1 MKNTEITRRGF
12 LKIAG
17 VTSVISGASVL
28 GLPTPLQAAEKKGS
42 RFLRY
47 ARGEYT
53 PSYCEMCFWK
63 CGVDAY
69 TVNGVLR
76 KLEGNKLNPNNLGHI
91 CAKGNAG
98 IHSTYDP
105 DRVQY
110 PMLRVGKRGEGKWKK
125 ISWDE
130 AYDYI
135 HKQLTPLFE
144 KYGTKTLATFIHGTG
159 ESYVHSL
166 AYALGSPNVAV
177 PSYSQCIGSREI
189 AWSKTFGYGLSG
201 HEVYDMA
208 NTKNMIVFGRNL
220 AGAVHV
226 GEAERFVEGIA
237 RGAKLTY
244 IDPRLTES
252 SVKGKWLQ
260 IKPGT
265 DMALALALIHVII
278 RDNLTNYNFVR
289 NNCYGYNE
297 LREHIKQY
305 TPKWAEEKTGISA
318 SVIEETAWDFAKDA
332 PHVLA
337 IAPRRLTRYGFD
349 VQTARAIAILN
360 ALMGNVGV
368 PGGQMMSTP
377 PPVKAPKEDHP
388 PHPHDPRAD
397 GAGGSK
403 FPFAPENLGLADG
416 LYTATLTADPYPIK
430 AWLLYATNPL
440 GHGATQNGQLWKAM
454 DNVDFILAIDTQLSD
469 SAYYADLVLPEST
482 YLERDDT
489 PLAQKDYVP
498 FVCLRKAAIKPV
510 YDTKHVFDICQGI
523 AKRFG
528 MEKYFAKSPTQ
539 ITEEFM
545 ASLTKEQA
553 DTLLKDGVLV
563 FDKEANPYPQARGD
577 KLTFATTTG
586 KIQLYVPE
594 FEPHFKEKGDAFAPM
609 PTYIEPKMPAEGQLR
624 LLMGRAPNHSH
635 GRSQNNWIL
644 MESHGDGPIWIHP
657 NDAKKLKLVKGDKV
671 KVTNVTTNYQS
682 KAQDI
687 YITKRIKENSVF
699 IHHGF
704 GHITKA
710 WKIGYNVGISDT
722 DFCSH
727 DIDPISGACGFNN
740 GFVTIKKA

>member
-17 VTSVISGASVL
+17 VTSAISGASVL

-76 KLEGNKLNPNNLGHI
+76 KLEGNKLNPNNLGHL

-305 TPKWAEEKTGISA
+305 TPKWAEEKTGI
-318 SVIEETAWDFAKDA
+318 VR
-332 PHVLA
+332 V
-337 IAPRRLTRYGFD
+337 
-349 VQTARAIAILN
+349 
-360 ALMGNVGV
+360 
-368 PGGQMMSTP
+368 
-377 PPVKAPKEDHP
+377 
-388 PHPHDPRAD
+388 
-397 GAGGSK
+397 
-403 FPFAPENLGLADG
+403 
-416 LYTATLTADPYPIK
+416 
-430 AWLLYATNPL
+430 
-440 GHGATQNGQLWKAM
+440 
-454 DNVDFILAIDTQLSD
+454 
-469 SAYYADLVLPEST
+469 
-482 YLERDDT
+482 
-489 PLAQKDYVP
+489 
-498 FVCLRKAAIKPV
+498 
-510 YDTKHVFDICQGI
+510 
-523 AKRFG
+523 
-528 MEKYFAKSPTQ
+528 
-539 ITEEFM
+539 
-545 ASLTKEQA
+545 
-553 DTLLKDGVLV
+553 
-563 FDKEANPYPQARGD
+563 
-577 KLTFATTTG
+577 
-586 KIQLYVPE
+586 
-594 FEPHFKEKGDAFAPM
+594 
-609 PTYIEPKMPAEGQLR
+609 
-624 LLMGRAPNHSH
+624 
-635 GRSQNNWIL
+635 
-644 MESHGDGPIWIHP
+644 
-657 NDAKKLKLVKGDKV
+657 
-671 KVTNVTTNYQS
+671 
-682 KAQDI
+682 
-687 YITKRIKENSVF
+687 
-699 IHHGF
+699 
-704 GHITKA
+704 
-710 WKIGYNVGISDT
+710 
-722 DFCSH
+722 
-727 DIDPISGACGFNN
+727 
-740 GFVTIKKA
+740 